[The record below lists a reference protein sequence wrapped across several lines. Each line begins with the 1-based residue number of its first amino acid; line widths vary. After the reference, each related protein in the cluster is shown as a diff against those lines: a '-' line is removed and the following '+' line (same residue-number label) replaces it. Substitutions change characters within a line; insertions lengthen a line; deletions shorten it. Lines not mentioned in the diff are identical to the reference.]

1 MSLSLS
7 LSISM
12 PLRRLGRLFCLSSAL
27 VAPAAWADSYSD
39 FQQASG
45 QLEALMAK
53 ATPQSGLPR
62 LGDPGVAQL
71 FAHIADGPR
80 LFRAPVAALQD
91 VNQSVA
97 LCERSTNLG
106 KSYYQFGLTRP
117 LPLSGAELQQAR
129 REQVTR
135 NLADYGD
142 EMAALFA
149 FGVHC
154 HAHLIGLME
163 AEFRTQPAQDVSGAE
178 RMRARAFSKGSS
190 TMFANVVQFVQ
201 VPFWNVVQKKR
212 MLEAAAQ
219 HATANANLM
228 APPQRERLLTSLA
241 DADKDLD
248 PALAPALATIRQ
260 ALSASSCEGLCQYY

>member
-1 MSLSLS
+1 MPTATLNR
-7 LSISM
+7 
-12 PLRRLGRLFCLSSAL
+12 PLRILFLGMLLA
-27 VAPAAWADSYSD
+27 APAVRADSYTD
-39 FQQASG
+39 FQDASAR
-45 QLEALMAK
+45 LEAMVAK

-62 LGDPGVAQL
+62 VGDPGVAAL
-71 FAHIADGPR
+71 FAQAADGPR
-80 LFRAPVAALQD
+80 LFQAPVAALQD
-91 VNQSVA
+91 MNQSVA
-97 LCERSTNLG
+97 VCERATNLG
-106 KSYYQFGLTRP
+106 KAYYTFGLQRP
-117 LPLSGAELQQAR
+117 LLLSGAELQQAR
-129 REQVTR
+129 REQVTQ
-135 NLADYGD
+135 NLANYGD

-201 VPFWNVVQKKR
+201 VAFWNVAQKNV
-212 MLEAAAQ
+212 MLATAAQ

-228 APPQRERLLTSLA
+228 APPLRERLLTSLA

-248 PALAPALATIRQ
+248 PSLAPALATIRQ
-260 ALSASSCEGLCQYY
+260 ALAVTTCTGLCQYY

>member
-1 MSLSLS
+1 MPTATLNR
-7 LSISM
+7 
-12 PLRRLGRLFCLSSAL
+12 PLRILFLGMLLA
-27 VAPAAWADSYSD
+27 APAVRADSYTD
-39 FQQASG
+39 FQDASAR
-45 QLEALMAK
+45 LDAMVAK

-62 LGDPGVAQL
+62 VGDPGVAAL
-71 FAHIADGPR
+71 FAQAADGPR
-80 LFRAPVAALQD
+80 LFQAPVAALQD
-91 VNQSVA
+91 MNQSVA
-97 LCERSTNLG
+97 VCERATNLG
-106 KSYYQFGLTRP
+106 KAYYTFGLQRP
-117 LPLSGAELQQAR
+117 LLLSGAELQQAR
-129 REQVTR
+129 REQVTQ
-135 NLADYGD
+135 NLANYGD

-163 AEFRTQPAQDVSGAE
+163 AEFSTQPAQGVSGAE

-201 VPFWNVVQKKR
+201 VPFWKVAQKKM

-228 APPQRERLLTSLA
+228 APPLRERLLTSLA

-260 ALSASSCEGLCQYY
+260 ALAVTTCTGLCQYY

>member
-1 MSLSLS
+1 MPTATLNR
-7 LSISM
+7 
-12 PLRRLGRLFCLSSAL
+12 PLRILFLGMLLA
-27 VAPAAWADSYSD
+27 APAVRADSYTD
-39 FQQASG
+39 FQDASAR
-45 QLEALMAK
+45 LEAMVAK

-62 LGDPGVAQL
+62 LGEPGVAAL
-71 FAHIADGPR
+71 FAQAADGPR
-80 LFRAPVAALQD
+80 LFQAPVAALQD
-91 VNQSVA
+91 MNQSVA
-97 LCERSTNLG
+97 VCERATNLG
-106 KSYYQFGLTRP
+106 KAYYTFGLQRP
-117 LPLSGAELQQAR
+117 LLLSGAELQQAR
-129 REQVTR
+129 REQVTQ
-135 NLADYGD
+135 NLANYGD

-201 VPFWNVVQKKR
+201 VPFWNVAQKKV
-212 MLEAAAQ
+212 MLATAAQ

-228 APPQRERLLTSLA
+228 APPLRERLLTSLA

-248 PALAPALATIRQ
+248 PSLAPALATIRQ
-260 ALSASSCEGLCQYY
+260 ALAVTTCTGLCQYY

>member
-1 MSLSLS
+1 MPTATLNR
-7 LSISM
+7 
-12 PLRRLGRLFCLSSAL
+12 PLRILFLGMLLA
-27 VAPAAWADSYSD
+27 APAVRADSYTD
-39 FQQASG
+39 FQDASAR
-45 QLEALMAK
+45 LEAMVAK

-62 LGDPGVAQL
+62 LGDPGVAAL
-71 FAHIADGPR
+71 FAQAADGPR
-80 LFRAPVAALQD
+80 LFQAPVAALQD
-91 VNQSVA
+91 MNQSVA
-97 LCERSTNLG
+97 VCERATNLG
-106 KSYYQFGLTRP
+106 KAYYTFGLQRP
-117 LPLSGAELQQAR
+117 LLLSGAELQQAR
-129 REQVTR
+129 REQVTQ
-135 NLADYGD
+135 NLANYGD

-163 AEFRTQPAQDVSGAE
+163 AEFSTQPAQDVSGAE

-201 VPFWNVVQKKR
+201 VPFWNVAQKKA
-212 MLEAAAQ
+212 MLATAAQ

-228 APPQRERLLTSLA
+228 APPLRERLLTSLA

-260 ALSASSCEGLCQYY
+260 ALSVTTCTGLCQYY

>member
-1 MSLSLS
+1 MSFL
-7 LSISM
+7 ISS
-12 PLRRLGRLFCLSSAL
+12 PLRCIGLLFCLSSAL
-27 VAPAAWADSYSD
+27 MASAAWADSYTD

-53 ATPQSGLPR
+53 ATPHSGLPR
-62 LGDPGVAQL
+62 LRDPGVAQL
-71 FAHIADGPR
+71 FAQAADGPR
-80 LFRAPVAALQD
+80 LFQAPVAALQD

-97 LCERSTNLG
+97 VCERATNLG
-106 KSYYQFGLTRP
+106 KAYYTFGLQ
-117 LPLSGAELQQAR
+117 LPLLLSGTELQQAR
-129 REQVTR
+129 KEQVTQ
-135 NLADYGD
+135 NLANYGD

-163 AEFRTQPAQDVSGAE
+163 AEFSTQPAQDVSGAE

-228 APPQRERLLTSLA
+228 APPLRERLLTSLA

-260 ALSASSCEGLCQYY
+260 ALAVTTCTGLCQYY

>member
-1 MSLSLS
+1 MSFPLSLS
-7 LSISM
+7 A
-12 PLRRLGRLFCLSSAL
+12 RRIGRLHCLSTVFA
-27 VAPAAWADSYSD
+27 APAAWADSYDD
-39 FQQASG
+39 FQQASAR
-45 QLEALMAK
+45 LEALQAQ
-53 ATPQSGLPR
+53 ATPKGGLPR
-62 LGDPGVAQL
+62 LGDPGVAAL

-80 LFRAPVAALQD
+80 LFQAPVAALQD

-97 LCERSTNLG
+97 VCERATNLG
-106 KSYYQFGLTRP
+106 KAYYTFGLQRP
-117 LPLSGAELQQAR
+117 LLLSGAELQQAR
-129 REQVTR
+129 REQVTQ
-135 NLADYGD
+135 NLANYGD

-163 AEFRTQPAQDVSGAE
+163 AEFSTQPAQGVSGAE

-201 VPFWNVVQKKR
+201 VPFWNVAQKNV
-212 MLEAAAQ
+212 MLATAAQ

-228 APPQRERLLTSLA
+228 APPLRERLLTSLA

-248 PALAPALATIRQ
+248 PSLAPALATIRQ
-260 ALSASSCEGLCQYY
+260 ALAVTTCTGLCQYY

>member
-1 MSLSLS
+1 MLL
-7 LSISM
+7 
-12 PLRRLGRLFCLSSAL
+12 A
-27 VAPAAWADSYSD
+27 APAVRADSYTD
-39 FQQASG
+39 FQDASAR
-45 QLEALMAK
+45 LEAMVAK
-53 ATPQSGLPR
+53 ATPQRGLPR
-62 LGDPGVAQL
+62 LGDPGGAALVAQ
-71 FAHIADGPR
+71 AAAGPR
-80 LFRAPVAALQD
+80 LFQAPVVALQD
-91 VNQSVA
+91 MNQSVA
-97 LCERSTNLG
+97 VCERATNLG
-106 KSYYQFGLTRP
+106 KAYYTFGLQRP
-117 LPLSGAELQQAR
+117 LLLSGAELQQAR
-129 REQVTR
+129 REQVTQ
-135 NLADYGD
+135 NLTNYGD

-163 AEFRTQPAQDVSGAE
+163 AEFSTQPAQDVSGAE

-190 TMFANVVQFVQ
+190 SMFANVVQFVQ

-228 APPQRERLLTSLA
+228 APPLRERLLTSLA

-260 ALSASSCEGLCQYY
+260 ALAVTTCTGLCQYY

>member
-1 MSLSLS
+1 MRSLF
-7 LSISM
+7 
-12 PLRRLGRLFCLSSAL
+12 LGAL
-27 VAPAAWADSYSD
+27 LAAPAAWADSHTD

-53 ATPQSGLPR
+53 ATPHSGLPR
-62 LGDPGVAQL
+62 LRDPGVAAL
-71 FAHIADGPR
+71 FAQAADGPR
-80 LFRAPVAALQD
+80 LFQAPVAALQD
-91 VNQSVA
+91 MNQSVA
-97 LCERSTNLG
+97 LCERATNLG
-106 KSYYQFGLTRP
+106 KAYYTFGLQRP
-117 LPLSGAELQQAR
+117 LLLSGAELQQAR
-129 REQVTR
+129 REQVTQ
-135 NLADYGD
+135 NLANYGD

-163 AEFRTQPAQDVSGAE
+163 AEFSTQPAQDVSGAE

-201 VPFWNVVQKKR
+201 VPFWNVAQKKR

-228 APPQRERLLTSLA
+228 APPLRERLLASLA
-241 DADKDLD
+241 DADKGLD

-260 ALSASSCEGLCQYY
+260 ALAVTTCTGLCQYY

>member
-1 MSLSLS
+1 
-7 LSISM
+7 M
-12 PLRRLGRLFCLSSAL
+12 PTPLLPRRLRSLLLGAL
-27 VAPAAWADSYSD
+27 LAAPAAWADSYSD

-53 ATPQSGLPR
+53 ATPQTGLPR

-71 FAHIADGPR
+71 FAQIADGPR
-80 LFRAPVAALQD
+80 LFQAPVAALQD

-97 LCERSTNLG
+97 VCEQAMRLG
-106 KSYYQFGLTRP
+106 KTYYAFGLAWP

-129 REQVTR
+129 KAQMTE
-135 NLADYGD
+135 NLANYGD
-142 EMAALFA
+142 EMSSLFA
-149 FGVHC
+149 FSMHC
-154 HAHLIGLME
+154 HGHLIGLME
-163 AEFRTQPAQDVSGAE
+163 QEFSAQPADAVTGPE
-178 RMRARAFSKGSS
+178 RLRARAFSKNTAVVYTS
-190 TMFANVVQFVQ
+190 VVQFVQ
-201 VPFWNVVQKKR
+201 VPFWNVAQKKR

-228 APPQRERLLTSLA
+228 APPLRERLLTSLA

-260 ALSASSCEGLCQYY
+260 ALSATSCEGLCQYY